1 MRVIFVGAGRI
12 LYFLARQ
19 FASKGHTVTIVT
31 NDQGEAGALS
41 RRIKALVLMGDGSD
55 PGVLEEAGARRADVV
70 LALTARDQ
78 DNLAVCQIA
87 RRMFQVPRTVGL
99 VNDPENEEVFR
110 RLGVSVAFSAT
121 QIIARIL
128 EERAGFE
135 EIASLIPVAEGKV
148 TVSEVALRP
157 GSPVADRELQRI
169 EFPEG
174 SLVGG
179 IIREGEVIVP
189 RGSTRL
195 LGGDRLIV
203 ISQPDCYDQVL
214 RLLTGEEGR

>member
-1 MRVIFVGAGRI
+1 MRVIVVGNGKI
-12 LYFLARQ
+12 VYFLVRQ
-19 FASKGHTVTIVT
+19 FASKGHRVTIVT
-31 NDQGEAGALS
+31 DDREEAGILS
-41 RRIKALVLMGDGSD
+41 RRIKTPVLHGDGSD
-55 PGVLEEAGARRADVV
+55 PGVLEAAGAHRAEGV

-87 RRMFQVPRTVGL
+87 RRMFRVPRTVGL

-110 RLGVSVAFSAT
+110 KLGVSVAFSAT

-135 EIASLIPVAEGKV
+135 EISSLIPVAEGKIM
-148 TVSEVALRP
+148 VSEVALRADA
-157 GSPVADRELQRI
+157 PVVERELQQLEI
-169 EFPEG
+169 PEG
-174 SLVGG
+174 ALIGG

-189 RGSTRL
+189 RGNTRL
-195 LGGDRLIV
+195 FGGDRLIL

-214 RLLTGEEGR
+214 RLLTGEENQ

>member
-1 MRVIFVGAGRI
+1 MRVILVGEGKI

-19 FASKGHTVTIVT
+19 FASKGHSTTIVT
-31 NDQGEAGALS
+31 ADHEQASALS
-41 RRIKALVLMGDGSD
+41 RRIKATVLHGDGSD
-55 PGVLEEAGARRADVV
+55 PGMLEEAGARRADVV

-78 DNLAVCQIA
+78 DNLAVCQVA
-87 RRMFQVPRTVGL
+87 RRMFRVPRTVGL

-110 RLGVSVAFSAT
+110 KLGVSVAFSAT

-157 GSPVADRELQRI
+157 ESPVVARELQKI
-169 EFPEG
+169 AFPEG
-174 SLVGG
+174 ALIGG
-179 IIREGEVIVP
+179 IIRAGEVIVP

-203 ISQPDCYDQVL
+203 ISQPDCYDEVL
-214 RLLTGEEGR
+214 RLLTGEANR

>member
-1 MRVIFVGAGRI
+1 MRVILVGEGKI

-19 FASKGHTVTIVT
+19 FASKGHSTTIVT
-31 NDQGEAGALS
+31 GDHEQSSALS
-41 RRIKALVLMGDGSD
+41 RRIKATVLHGDGSD
-55 PGVLEEAGARRADVV
+55 PGILEEAGARRADVV

-87 RRMFQVPRTVGL
+87 RRMFRVPRTVGL

-110 RLGVSVAFSAT
+110 KLGVSVAFSAT

-135 EIASLIPVAEGKV
+135 EIASLIPVAEGKI

-157 GSPVADRELQRI
+157 ESPVVERELQGI
-169 EFPEG
+169 AFPEG
-174 SLVGG
+174 ALIGG
-179 IIREGEVIVP
+179 IIRAGEVIVP
-189 RGSTRL
+189 RGNTRL
-195 LGGDRLIV
+195 LAGDRLIV

-214 RLLTGEEGR
+214 RLLTGEENR

>member
-1 MRVIFVGAGRI
+1 MRVIFVGEGKI

-19 FASKGHTVTIVT
+19 FASRHTVTIVT
-31 NDQGEAGALS
+31 SEPEEAGALS
-41 RRIKALVLMGDGSD
+41 RRIKATVLQGDGSD

-87 RRMFQVPRTVGL
+87 RRMFRVPRTVGL

-110 RLGVSVAFSAT
+110 KLGVSVAFSAT
-121 QIIARIL
+121 QIIAHIL

-148 TVSEVALRP
+148 TVSEVSLRP
-157 GSPVADRELQRI
+157 ESPVVERELQKI
-169 EFPEG
+169 AFPEG
-174 SLVGG
+174 ALVGG

-203 ISQPDCYDQVL
+203 ISQPGCYDQVL

>member
-1 MRVIFVGAGRI
+1 MRVILVGEGKI

-19 FASKGHTVTIVT
+19 FASKGHTTTIVT
-31 NDQGEAGALS
+31 ADHGQAGTLS
-41 RRIKALVLMGDGSD
+41 RRVRATVLHGDGSD

-70 LALTARDQ
+70 LALTPRDQ

-87 RRMFQVPRTVGL
+87 CRMFRVPRTVGL

-110 RLGVSVAFSAT
+110 QLGVSVAFSAT
-121 QIIARIL
+121 QIIARII

-148 TVSEVALRP
+148 TVSEVALRAE
-157 GSPVADRELQRI
+157 SPVVERELQRI
-169 EFPEG
+169 AFPEG
-174 SLVGG
+174 ALIGG
-179 IIREGEVIVP
+179 IIRAGEVIVP

-195 LGGDRLIV
+195 QGGDRLIV

-214 RLLTGEEGR
+214 RLLTGEES